1 MHDGA
6 SVNTGD
12 KLSNFY
18 NSFYDLCST
27 KNWYEFFFS
36 LKLQPNTQNIFV
48 SYARFQK
55 ELERTPF
62 SKRGNGWSLIRHIQP
77 LTLR

>member
-1 MHDGA
+1 MVKEREEQEIGVMGYYEYW
-6 SVNTGD
+6 SQ
-12 KLSNFY
+12 LSIFY
-18 NSFYDLCST
+18 NSFYDSCST

-55 ELERTPF
+55 ELERTAFP
-62 SKRGNGWSLIRHIQP
+62 KRGNG
-77 LTLR
+77 